1 MRSFFTAELS
11 DVEKSC
17 QLKEMRKN
25 IMYLQFQFE
34 HQVDKKAFFTI
45 LEDSHF
51 LQSVK
56 MDVDGNLSLLR
67 NIAQP
72 PQKMEMKRPHLKF
85 IRQHF

>member
-1 MRSFFTAELS
+1 
-11 DVEKSC
+11 
-17 QLKEMRKN
+17 
-25 IMYLQFQFE
+25 MYLQFQFE

-67 NIAQP
+67 NTAQYDAILWLVYVLYLVIYSY
-72 PQKMEMKRPHLKF
+72 LKA
-85 IRQHF
+85 